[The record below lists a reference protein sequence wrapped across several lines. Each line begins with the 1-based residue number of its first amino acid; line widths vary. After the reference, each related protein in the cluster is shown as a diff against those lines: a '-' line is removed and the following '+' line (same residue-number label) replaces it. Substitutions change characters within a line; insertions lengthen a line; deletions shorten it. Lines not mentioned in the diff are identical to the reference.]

1 MQGAGTANVEL
12 DLATS
17 PAFIT
22 ATITAI
28 DASSDHT
35 VVIDCSAITFMDST
49 AYDAF
54 VALTRYAASRGRP
67 LVVGNVQPQCAW
79 VLNFCNA
86 DQKLTIETAA

>member
-1 MQGAGTANVEL
+1 MQGAGTGTVEL
-12 DLATS
+12 DVATS

-35 VVIDCSAITFMDST
+35 VVIDCAAIRFMDST

-54 VALTRYAASRGRP
+54 AALTRYAASRGRP
-67 LVVGNVQPQCAW
+67 LIVGNVQPQCAW
-79 VLNFCNA
+79 VLHFCNT
-86 DQKLTIETAA
+86 DQQITIETAA